1 MSVGTHR
8 KLEGFC
14 MNVGTREV
22 AYGAVMAALIYVG
35 TSIAIPMPRPLGIW
49 HFGDIITFIVC
60 ILFGP
65 VVGGLSSAIGA
76 TLFDLWNPLYGSQY
90 VYYAPA
96 TLVIRGCMGV
106 LLGSTRALV
115 KKNRRLWEVVVMAV
129 AVTEKNLG
137 YFAYDLG
144 LFGLG
149 AALFDLTFFP
159 MDAIFIIVT
168 LPILAALRNRLG
180 RTYIIPP
187 KSLEA

>member
-1 MSVGTHR
+1 MV
-8 KLEGFC
+8 KLSA
-14 MNVGTREV
+14 REV
-22 AYGAVMAALIYVG
+22 AYSAAMAALIYVG
-35 TSIAIPMPRPLGIW
+35 TSVAIPMPRPLGIW

-65 VVGGLSSAIGA
+65 VVGGLSSAIGP

-106 LLGSTRALV
+106 LLGSIRALAR
-115 KKNRRLWEVVVMAV
+115 KNVRLWEPIAMAIV
-129 AVTEKNLG
+129 VTEKNLG
-137 YFAYDLG
+137 YFAYDLS

-149 AALFDLTFFP
+149 PALFDLTFFP

-168 LPILAALRNRLG
+168 LPILYALRKRLG
-180 RTYIIPP
+180 KMYIIPP
-187 KSLEA
+187 KKPEG